1 MKKSHQFSIEERD
14 SVYYLL
20 DNGEQVTTPNG
31 QIACTKSKELAD
43 ILVKNANATKGAYTK
58 PTDLLCYFYSTL
70 DFTMQWNEEQT
81 KEYVQYL
88 TNCLVCDPYL
98 MFRQPCPVR
107 QAIEQFFVNH
117 LSETLNELPPHR
129 LVCYIILNTVYQSPM
144 LAQYIVADII
154 DGEGEY
160 EDLKQEFLDDLKEFC
175 REEGLIFNRRKYS
188 DMIDKFVAYYTID
201 EI

>member
-31 QIACTKSKELAD
+31 QIACTKSQELAGM
-43 ILVKNANATKGAYTK
+43 LVKNANATKGAYTK
-58 PTDLLCYFYSTL
+58 PTDLLCYLYSTL

-154 DGEGEY
+154 DGGGEY

>member
-1 MKKSHQFSIEERD
+1 MKKSHHFSIEERD

-31 QIACTKSKELAD
+31 QIACTKSQELAD

-70 DFTMQWNEEQT
+70 DFTMQSNEEQT

>member
-1 MKKSHQFSIEERD
+1 MKKSHHFSIEERD

-31 QIACTKSKELAD
+31 RIACTKSKELAD
-43 ILVKNANATKGAYTK
+43 MLVKNANATKGSYTK
-58 PTDLLCYFYSTL
+58 STDLLCYFYSTL
-70 DFTMQWNEEQT
+70 DFTMQCNEEQT

-107 QAIEQFFVNH
+107 QAIEQFFANH

>member
-31 QIACTKSKELAD
+31 QIACTKSQELAG

-175 REEGLIFNRRKYS
+175 REEGLIFNRSKYS

>member
-31 QIACTKSKELAD
+31 QIACTKSQELAGM
-43 ILVKNANATKGAYTK
+43 LVKNANATKGAYTK

-160 EDLKQEFLDDLKEFC
+160 DDLKQEFLDDLKEFC

>member
-31 QIACTKSKELAD
+31 QIACTKSQELAG

-107 QAIEQFFVNH
+107 QPIEQFFVNH

-175 REEGLIFNRRKYS
+175 REDGLIFNRRKYS

>member
-1 MKKSHQFSIEERD
+1 MKKSHHFSIEERD

-31 QIACTKSKELAD
+31 QIACTKSQELAGM
-43 ILVKNANATKGAYTK
+43 LVKNANATKGAYTK

-81 KEYVQYL
+81 KAYVQYL

-107 QAIEQFFVNH
+107 QAIEQFFANH

-175 REEGLIFNRRKYS
+175 REEGLILNRRKFNAI
-188 DMIDKFVAYYTID
+188 IDTFVFYHTLK
-201 EI
+201 EL

>member
-1 MKKSHQFSIEERD
+1 MKKSHHFSIEERD

-31 QIACTKSKELAD
+31 RIACTKSKELAD
-43 ILVKNANATKGAYTK
+43 MLVKNANATKGAYTK

>member
-1 MKKSHQFSIEERD
+1 MKKSHQFSIEEQD

-31 QIACTKSKELAD
+31 QIACTKSQELAG

-70 DFTMQWNEEQT
+70 DFTMQWNDEQT

-144 LAQYIVADII
+144 LAQNIVADII

-175 REEGLIFNRRKYS
+175 REEGLIFNRRKYR

>member
-1 MKKSHQFSIEERD
+1 MKKSHHFSIEERD

-31 QIACTKSKELAD
+31 RIACTKSKELAD
-43 ILVKNANATKGAYTK
+43 MLVKNANATKGSYTK
-58 PTDLLCYFYSTL
+58 STDLLCYFYSTL
-70 DFTMQWNEEQT
+70 DFTMQCNEEQT

-107 QAIEQFFVNH
+107 QAIEQFFANH

-160 EDLKQEFLDDLKEFC
+160 EDLKQEFLDDIKEFC

>member
-31 QIACTKSKELAD
+31 QIACTKSQELAG

-58 PTDLLCYFYSTL
+58 PTDLLCYCYSTL

-154 DGEGEY
+154 GGEGKY

>member
-1 MKKSHQFSIEERD
+1 MKKSHHFSIEERD

-20 DNGEQVTTPNG
+20 DNGEQVATPNG
-31 QIACTKSKELAD
+31 QIACTKSQELAG

-188 DMIDKFVAYYTID
+188 DMIDKFVAYYTIN

>member
-31 QIACTKSKELAD
+31 QIACTKSQELAG

-175 REEGLIFNRRKYS
+175 REEELIFNRRKYS

>member
-31 QIACTKSKELAD
+31 QIACTKSQELAG

>member
-1 MKKSHQFSIEERD
+1 
-14 SVYYLL
+14 
-20 DNGEQVTTPNG
+20 
-31 QIACTKSKELAD
+31 
-43 ILVKNANATKGAYTK
+43 
-58 PTDLLCYFYSTL
+58 
-70 DFTMQWNEEQT
+70 
-81 KEYVQYL
+81 
-88 TNCLVCDPYL
+88 

-117 LSETLNELPPHR
+117 LTETLNELPPHR
-129 LVCYIILNTVYQSPM
+129 LVCYIILNTVNQSPM

>member
-1 MKKSHQFSIEERD
+1 MKKSHHFSIEERD

-31 QIACTKSKELAD
+31 QIACTKSQELAD

-175 REEGLIFNRRKYS
+175 REEGLIFNRRKFNAI
-188 DMIDKFVAYYTID
+188 IDTFVFYHTLK
-201 EI
+201 EL

>member
-1 MKKSHQFSIEERD
+1 MKKSHHFSIEERD

-31 QIACTKSKELAD
+31 QIACTKSQELAGM
-43 ILVKNANATKGAYTK
+43 LVKNANATKGAYTK

-81 KEYVQYL
+81 QEYVQYL

-107 QAIEQFFVNH
+107 QAIEQFFANH

-175 REEGLIFNRRKYS
+175 REEGLIFNRRKFNAI
-188 DMIDKFVAYYTID
+188 IDTFVFYHTLK
-201 EI
+201 EL

>member
-31 QIACTKSKELAD
+31 QIACTKSQELAG

-154 DGEGEY
+154 DREGEY

>member
-1 MKKSHQFSIEERD
+1 
-14 SVYYLL
+14 LL

-31 QIACTKSKELAD
+31 QIACTKSQELAG

>member
-1 MKKSHQFSIEERD
+1 MKKSHHFSIEERD

-31 QIACTKSKELAD
+31 QIACTKSQELAD

-107 QAIEQFFVNH
+107 QAIEQFFANH

-175 REEGLIFNRRKYS
+175 REEGLIFNRRKFNAI
-188 DMIDKFVAYYTID
+188 IDTFVFYHTLK
-201 EI
+201 EL

>member
-31 QIACTKSKELAD
+31 QIACTKSQELAG

-175 REEGLIFNRRKYS
+175 REEGLIFNRRKFNAI
-188 DMIDKFVAYYTID
+188 IDTFVFYYTLK
-201 EI
+201 EL

>member
-1 MKKSHQFSIEERD
+1 MKKSHHFSIEERD

-31 QIACTKSKELAD
+31 QIACTKSQELAGM
-43 ILVKNANATKGAYTK
+43 LVKNANATKGAYTK

-81 KEYVQYL
+81 KAYVQYL

-107 QAIEQFFVNH
+107 QAIEQFFANH

-175 REEGLIFNRRKYS
+175 REEGLIFNRRKFNAI
-188 DMIDKFVAYYTID
+188 IDTFVFYHTLK
-201 EI
+201 EL

>member
-31 QIACTKSKELAD
+31 QIACTKSQELAG
-43 ILVKNANATKGAYTK
+43 ILVKNANVTKGAYTK

>member
-31 QIACTKSKELAD
+31 QIACTKSQELAD

-107 QAIEQFFVNH
+107 QAIEQFFANH

-175 REEGLIFNRRKYS
+175 REEGLIFNRRKFNAI
-188 DMIDKFVAYYTID
+188 IDTFVFYYTLK
-201 EI
+201 EL

>member
-1 MKKSHQFSIEERD
+1 MKKSHHFSIEERD

-31 QIACTKSKELAD
+31 QIACTKSQELAGM
-43 ILVKNANATKGAYTK
+43 LVKNANATKGAYTK

-107 QAIEQFFVNH
+107 QAIEQFFANH

-175 REEGLIFNRRKYS
+175 REEGLIFNRRKFNAI
-188 DMIDKFVAYYTID
+188 IDTFVFYHTLK
-201 EI
+201 EL

>member
-1 MKKSHQFSIEERD
+1 MKKSHHFSIEDRD

-31 QIACTKSKELAD
+31 QIACTKSQELAD

-107 QAIEQFFVNH
+107 QAIEQFFANH

-160 EDLKQEFLDDLKEFC
+160 EDLKQEFLDDIKEFC